1 MNKRRFFVTFL
12 IISLFTVLAACG
24 SNNGGGTGT
33 SEGTKAPEAT
43 TGSDGGANQAPQNG
57 TLDLGQKTITI
68 GVTPWTSTIPPTYVA
83 KNILEQM
90 GYTVKLQEADA
101 GVVYA
106 GLAKG
111 DIDVFM
117 DAWLPDTH
125 KNYMDK
131 YGNSIED
138 VAVSY
143 PDGELGWVVPAY
155 VEGITSIEDLK
166 GKEATFDHTIYG
178 IEEGAGIMQTTEAM
192 IPAYGL
198 DLKLLSSSEAGMLSQ
213 VKRAID
219 KKEPILFLGWRP
231 HSMFAQW
238 DLKVLDDPKGFMK
251 TQEVHVVAHKG
262 WNEVSPAAYA
272 FFKNWHIDVGDVEQ
286 MILEIEDGK
295 KPEDVTQA
303 WIDAHQDAVQSMIQS
318 K

>member
-1 MNKRRFFVTFL
+1 MNKRSFFVTVLVVSFL
-12 IISLFTVLAACG
+12 TVLAACG
-24 SNNGGGTGT
+24 SGAGGATGEEQTPSNGGL
-33 SEGTKAPEAT
+33 ER
-43 TGSDGGANQAPQNG
+43 
-57 TLDLGQKTITI
+57 GQKTITI
-68 GVTPWTSTIPPTYVA
+68 GLTPWTSTIPPTYIA
-83 KNILEQM
+83 KNILETM

-131 YGNSIED
+131 YGDTIED

-155 VEGITSIEDLK
+155 VEGITSIDDLK
-166 GKEATFDHTIYG
+166 GKEAMFGNKIYG
-178 IEEGAGIMQTTEAM
+178 IEEGAGIMQTSEEM
-192 IPAYGL
+192 IKAYGL
-198 DLKLLSSSEAGMLSQ
+198 DLTLTSSSEAGMLSQ

-238 DLKVLDDPKGFMK
+238 DLKVLDDPQGFMK
-251 TQEVHVVAHKG
+251 TQEVHVLVHKG
-262 WNEVSPAAYA
+262 WNETSPAAYA
-272 FFKNWHIDVGDVEQ
+272 FFKNWHIDIGDVEQ
-286 MILEIEDGK
+286 MILDIENGK
-295 KPEDVTQA
+295 KPEDVAQA
-303 WIDAHQDAVQSMIQS
+303 WIDAHQDVVQSMTQS
-318 K
+318 Q